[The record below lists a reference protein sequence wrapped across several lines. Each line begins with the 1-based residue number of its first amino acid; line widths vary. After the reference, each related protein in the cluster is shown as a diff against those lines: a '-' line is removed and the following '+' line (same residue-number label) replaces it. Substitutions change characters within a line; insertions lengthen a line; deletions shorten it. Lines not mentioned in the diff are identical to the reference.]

1 MYAHIQASKYLFHC
15 LLFYTTYIAFNN
27 ILWHAEREKEMQSE
41 KVELTSM
48 SYSDMELSERIF
60 KISRINRLKT

>member
-1 MYAHIQASKYLFHC
+1 MLISKLQNIYFIVYYSIQHI
-15 LLFYTTYIAFNN
+15 LLSTTYYE
-27 ILWHAEREKEMQSE
+27 HAEREREMQSE
-41 KVELTSM
+41 KVELSSI

>member
-1 MYAHIQASKYLFHC
+1 MLISKLQNIYFIVYYSIQHT
-15 LLFYTTYIAFNN
+15 LLSTTYYE
-27 ILWHAEREKEMQSE
+27 HTEREREMQSE

-60 KISRINRLKT
+60 KISKINRLKT